1 MNETE
6 QINPKEFIFRT
17 ESYAI
22 RGAIFEVYNELG
34 AGFLEVVY
42 QECLMREF
50 KLRKIPFV
58 SQPKLEILYKGDLTG
73 LTFQPD
79 YICFGK
85 IILELKAVKEIT
97 DEHRS
102 QTLNYLRASGFR
114 LALLVNFGSTPRVTM
129 ERFIL

>member
-1 MNETE
+1 MNKTD
-6 QINPKEFIFRT
+6 QPDQKDFLYKS

-34 AGFLEVVY
+34 TGFLEGVY
-42 QECLMREF
+42 QECLTREL
-50 KLRKIPFV
+50 KSKNIAFV
-58 SQPKLEILYKGDLTG
+58 SQPKLEITYKGELTG

-79 YICFGK
+79 FICYGT

-102 QTLNYLRASGFR
+102 QTLNYLKASGFR
-114 LALLVNFGSTPRVTM
+114 LALLANFGSNPRVTI
-129 ERFIL
+129 ERFVL

>member
-1 MNETE
+1 MNAKE
-6 QINPKEFIFRT
+6 ISDPKSFLYKT

-34 AGFLEVVY
+34 AGFLESVY
-42 QECLMREF
+42 QECLMRELR
-50 KLRKIPFV
+50 LRKIPVV
-58 SQPKLEILYKGDLTG
+58 SQPKLEIAYKGKLTG

-79 YICFGK
+79 FICYQS
-85 IILELKAVKEIT
+85 IILELKAVKEFT

-102 QTLNYLRASGFR
+102 QTLNYLKASSFR
-114 LALLVNFGSTPRVTM
+114 LAMLVNFCSTPRVTI

>member
-1 MNETE
+1 MGT
-6 QINPKEFIFRT
+6 
-17 ESYAI
+17 
-22 RGAIFEVYNELG
+22 
-34 AGFLEVVY
+34 GFLEGVY
-42 QECLMREF
+42 QECLIREL
-50 KLRKIPFV
+50 KLRNIPFV
-58 SQPKLEILYKGDLTG
+58 SQPKLEITYKGELTG

-79 YICFGK
+79 FICYGT

-114 LALLVNFGSTPRVTM
+114 LALLVNFGSTPRVTI